1 MRFKEEGEG
10 VSPPWRGRREEFC
23 SQRDSRVW
31 PSREGGDA
39 QARFNGNLGY
49 LMHSKG
55 AWQEQKLA
63 IFF

>member
-10 VSPPWRGRREEFC
+10 VSPPWRGRRED
-23 SQRDSRVW
+23 SLHKSSRVW

-49 LMHSKG
+49 LMHNKG

-63 IFF
+63 IIF